1 MVIFTSIFSYEVL
14 LQDNNF
20 YVPGYAET
28 LLNYEINKLEVI
40 NNFVNIIYKYIYIYY
55 KEKDK

>member
-40 NNFVNIIYKYIYIYY
+40 NNFVNIIYKYIYIL
-55 KEKDK
+55 